1 LKAIEGKGM
10 AVASQSL
17 LLHELG
23 QMGISDEELEMVV
36 GELDRPAWPDT
47 KTLSFQLKAVCAL
60 IADM

>member
-23 QMGISDEELEMVV
+23 QMGISDEGLEKVV
-36 GELDRPAWPDT
+36 GELDRTAWPDT
-47 KTLSFQLKAVCAL
+47 KTVFFQLKALCAP

>member
-1 LKAIEGKGM
+1 M

-23 QMGISDEELEMVV
+23 QMGISDEGLEKVV
-36 GELDRPAWPDT
+36 GELDRTAWPDT
-47 KTLSFQLKAVCAL
+47 KTVFFQLKALCAP